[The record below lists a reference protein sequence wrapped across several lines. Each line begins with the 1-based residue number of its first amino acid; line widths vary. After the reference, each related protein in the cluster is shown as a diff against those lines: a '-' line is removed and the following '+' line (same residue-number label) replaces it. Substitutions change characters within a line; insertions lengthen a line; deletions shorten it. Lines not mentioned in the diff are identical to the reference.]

1 MDVLLI
7 SIVAFIG
14 SGLTFFSGFGLGTVL
29 LPVFALFFPVQVAVG
44 LTAVVHFLNN
54 LFKLGLVGTRQPLN

>member
-44 LTAVVHFLNN
+44 L
-54 LFKLGLVGTRQPLN
+54 PLSFTF